1 MGEYYNLI
9 GSLRKGRLYNE
20 ASNPKTR
27 SQPSLKLPAEAK
39 KASVTTCSSL
49 GLGNDLWFV
58 ICIQRKKTR
67 FSVVFQKPD
76 S

>member
-9 GSLRKGRLYNE
+9 GSLRKDKLYNK
-20 ASNPKTR
+20 ASYPKTR

-39 KASVTTCSSL
+39 KTSVTSCALL

-58 ICIQRKKTR
+58 TSIQRKKTR
-67 FSVVFQKPD
+67 FNIPLKL
-76 S
+76 